1 MSLQAKLDA
10 FKADFEA
17 GKPPYNVPRS
27 VIETMHRATAE
38 LIESEAA
45 QRARKAGDVAPSFS
59 LKDPEGNLVN
69 SADLLKRGPLVLSFY
84 RGVWCP
90 YCNMELQAL
99 EAAKPEFDKYGA
111 SLVAISP
118 QTAPNSRKSVRQ
130 NKLSFPILSDVKGKV
145 GAAFGLRFN
154 LPDYL
159 VELYK
164 QLKNDLPTFNDDP
177 SWTLPMPA
185 RYVIGQDG
193 VILYSEVNPDY
204 TRRPEPED
212 MIPVLQ
218 QAAAVKGGRRMR
230 RLVGRNF
237 IATTGRCRQSD
248 PLPAVFAVFASAG
261 IAGLAKTSRP
271 DGSFILRHCAGGT
284 AM

>member
-27 VIETMHRATAE
+27 FIETMHRATAE
-38 LIESEAA
+38 LIESRAA
-45 QRARKAGDVAPSFS
+45 QRAKKAGDVAPSFS
-59 LKDPEGNLVN
+59 LGDPEGNVVN

-99 EAAKPEFDKYGA
+99 EAAKPEFDRYGA

-130 NKLSFPILSDVKGKV
+130 NRLSFPILSDVKGKV

-159 VELYK
+159 VELYT
-164 QLKNDLPTFNDDP
+164 QLKNDLPTFNNDP

-218 QAAAVKGGRRMR
+218 RAAAVK
-230 RLVGRNF
+230 
-237 IATTGRCRQSD
+237 A
-248 PLPAVFAVFASAG
+248 
-261 IAGLAKTSRP
+261 
-271 DGSFILRHCAGGT
+271 
-284 AM
+284 

>member
-1 MSLQAKLDA
+1 VSLQAKLDA

-17 GKPPYNVPRS
+17 SKPPYSVPRS

-38 LIESEAA
+38 LIASGAA
-45 QRARKAGDVAPSFS
+45 SRAKKAGDIALSFS
-59 LKDPEGNLVN
+59 LRDPEGNVVSFN
-69 SADLLKRGPLVLSFY
+69 DLLKKGPLVVSFY

-90 YCNMELQAL
+90 YSNMELQAL
-99 EAAKPEFDKYGA
+99 EAAKPQFDKYGA

-118 QTAPNSRKSVRQ
+118 QTAPNSRKSMRQ

-145 GAAFGLRFN
+145 GAAFGLRFE

-159 VELYK
+159 IEFYK
-164 QLKNDLPTFNDDP
+164 GLKNDLPTFNDDP

-193 VILYSEVNPDY
+193 TILYSEVNPDH

-218 QAAAVKGGRRMR
+218 RAAAVK
-230 RLVGRNF
+230 V
-237 IATTGRCRQSD
+237 
-248 PLPAVFAVFASAG
+248 
-261 IAGLAKTSRP
+261 
-271 DGSFILRHCAGGT
+271 
-284 AM
+284 

>member
-17 GKPPYNVPRS
+17 GKPPYNVPHS

-38 LIESEAA
+38 LIESGVAR
-45 QRARKAGDVAPSFS
+45 RAKKAGNLAPPFS
-59 LKDPEGNLVN
+59 LKDPEGNVIN
-69 SADLLKRGPLVLSFY
+69 SADILERGPLVLSFY
-84 RGVWCP
+84 LGVWCP

-99 EAAKPEFDKYGA
+99 ETAKPEFDRYGA

-118 QTAPNSRKSVRQ
+118 QTAPNSRKSVRH

-145 GAAFGLRFN
+145 GAGFGLRFH

-159 VELYK
+159 VELYG

-185 RYVIGQDG
+185 RYVIGQNG

-204 TRRPEPED
+204 TRRPEPDD

-218 QAAAVKGGRRMR
+218 QAAAVK
-230 RLVGRNF
+230 
-237 IATTGRCRQSD
+237 A
-248 PLPAVFAVFASAG
+248 
-261 IAGLAKTSRP
+261 
-271 DGSFILRHCAGGT
+271 
-284 AM
+284 

>member
-17 GKPPYNVPRS
+17 GKPPYNVPHS

-38 LIESEAA
+38 LIESGVAR
-45 QRARKAGDVAPSFS
+45 RAKKAGNLAPPFS
-59 LKDPEGNLVN
+59 LKDPEGNVIN
-69 SADLLKRGPLVLSFY
+69 SADILERGPLVLSFY
-84 RGVWCP
+84 LGVWCP

-99 EAAKPEFDKYGA
+99 ETAKPEFDRCGA

-145 GAAFGLRFN
+145 GAGFGLRFH

-159 VELYK
+159 VELYR

-185 RYVIGQDG
+185 RYVIGQNG

-204 TRRPEPED
+204 TRRPEPDD

-218 QAAAVKGGRRMR
+218 QAAAVK
-230 RLVGRNF
+230 
-237 IATTGRCRQSD
+237 A
-248 PLPAVFAVFASAG
+248 
-261 IAGLAKTSRP
+261 
-271 DGSFILRHCAGGT
+271 
-284 AM
+284 